1 MVSMDT
7 KQWARL
13 VLVALSLLA
22 GGCGSTAGGLRRG
35 PLPLEVTFW
44 KPWLLNT
51 ARAPYAK
58 LYVEVDAVRG
68 AEPPQ
73 RWLDEMEAFLR
84 EQCDKPGGVTV
95 VRSDLI
101 APEEA
106 AASSVTSLALRH
118 LDGPPPESAYI
129 YVLYY
134 NSALNPQLK
143 TANPHAVVF
152 PYPCAVVVDRNYN
165 EAGFGD
171 VLGSLILK
179 HEVAHLLGAAR
190 DPAHGDGA
198 HCGRRGCL
206 MNPAFE
212 YAGAGRGAGLQ
223 LQMTFCADC
232 LRDMA
237 RWRATEAPGNLRF
250 QGAYLARREAGY
262 SVLTLPNAVHLH
274 LGTAETLPG
283 GPLWAAM
290 KRAGSG
296 PLQGREGF
304 ILSSSATGSTASVR
318 TALRSAEKDPVSM
331 VRKSARFFSA
341 QMDRQGLP
349 P

>member
-1 MVSMDT
+1 MMT
-7 KQWARL
+7 KEWLRWLL
-13 VLVALSLLA
+13 VGLSALA
-22 GGCGSTAGGLRRG
+22 GGCASPAGGLRRG
-35 PLPLEVTFW
+35 PLPQEVTFW
-44 KPWLLNT
+44 QPWLLNT
-51 ARAPYAK
+51 ARAPYK
-58 LYVEVDAVRG
+58 QLYVEVDAVRG

-73 RWLDEMEAFLR
+73 EWLDEMGAFLR
-84 EQCDKPGGVTV
+84 EQCDKPGGVRV
-95 VRSDLI
+95 VRGDLI

-106 AASSVTSLALRH
+106 ATSSVTSLALRY
-118 LDGPPPESAYI
+118 LNGPPPGSAYI

-143 TANPHAVVF
+143 TTNPHAVVF

-165 EAGFGD
+165 QAGFGD
-171 VLGSLILK
+171 VLGGLILK

-190 DPAHGDGA
+190 DPSHGDGA
-198 HCGRRGCL
+198 HCGKRGCL

-212 YAGAGRGAGLQ
+212 YVPQERGMGVS
-223 LQMTFCADC
+223 LQMTFCEDC

-237 RWRATEAPGNLRF
+237 RWRAASAPGNLRF

-274 LGTAETLPG
+274 LGTEETLPTG
-283 GPLWAAM
+283 VLWGAM
-290 KRAGSG
+290 KRAASG
-296 PLQGREGF
+296 PLKGREGF

-318 TALRSAEKDPVSM
+318 TALRLAAKDPVSM
-331 VRKSARFFSA
+331 VRKSARLFST